1 MDSGFSLIQKDLYNN
16 RKKSNNCMV
25 YSFIVFDLFFL
36 TDVIIH
42 RLKICN
48 ESEIALTSSKG
59 VSGKIVAV
67 SGKERFGFYD
77 TTVLYYIEVRIL
89 SKLVYF

>member
-1 MDSGFSLIQKDLYNN
+1 MSSLTKWNFN
-16 RKKSNNCMV
+16 
-25 YSFIVFDLFFL
+25 
-36 TDVIIH
+36 

-48 ESEIALTSSKG
+48 DSEIALHSSKG

-77 TTVLYYIEVRIL
+77 TTVLYYIEVCVSLEMYVCMFTFNELAIGWM
-89 SKLVYF
+89 